1 MMLKARSEKQAMHC
15 IADIREESNKTAK
28 VISIELLL
36 FVVCLFFLN
45 VQLGY
50 IILLWYNFVPIKPT
64 S

>member
-36 FVVCLFFLN
+36 FVVFFFLN

>member
-15 IADIREESNKTAK
+15 IADIREGTNKTAK

-36 FVVCLFFLN
+36 FVVCLLFLN

>member
-36 FVVCLFFLN
+36 FVVCFFFFKCATGLHN
-45 VQLGY
+45 TIV
-50 IILLWYNFVPIKPT
+50 V
-64 S
+64 